1 MVVGSE
7 GKQCR
12 DQPERQPCGFSLID
26 KVCDDVGPVLAVV
39 RSSIE
44 GERRHHDTVWT
55 LWASGHSITHA
66 ASYAS
71 TLSHPA
77 LSPPTNRQNTKHV
90 THAMQILSLNFS
102 FARCAQRPVAHLT

>member
-1 MVVGSE
+1 MRIKDMVVGSE

-12 DQPERQPCGFSLID
+12 DQPERQPCGFSLVD

-66 ASYAS
+66 SYVWRVPPYLPPHTVKIQS
-71 TLSHPA
+71 TSRTLCKS
-77 LSPPTNRQNTKHV
+77 
-90 THAMQILSLNFS
+90 SL
-102 FARCAQRPVAHLT
+102 